1 MDLSSRE
8 PAVGTLPPRARFRSS
23 LGEQSLNSNRGEQKL
38 NSNRGEQKLNSN
50 RGEQKLNSNSG
61 EQKLNGDWRFR
72 LSPSL
77 AAAPE
82 GIEAEDFDDSSWDTI
97 PVPSSWPMHG
107 YGAPAYTNVQYP
119 FPLDPPFVPDENPIG
134 DHRLT
139 FDADESLL
147 QGAVLRFDG
156 VDSTADVWLN
166 GELLGTT
173 RGSRLMNEFDVSHL
187 LRAAGNVLVMR
198 VAQWSAS
205 SYLEDQDMWWL
216 PGIFRD
222 VTVMARPAQ
231 AIRDLFVHADYA
243 DQTGTLRVDV
253 DGDLPAE
260 VRIDELG
267 VVAAAGQQVKIS
279 NVIGWTA
286 EQPKLYTAKIS
297 TELETIE
304 LKIGFRT
311 ITVADSQVLIN
322 GKPIMFRG
330 VNRHEHHPDLGRVV
344 PRSVV
349 ESELRLM
356 KQHNINA
363 IRTSHYPP
371 HPVLLELADELGF
384 YVIDECDLET
394 HGFAMNQWRR
404 NPVADP
410 DWRPALVDR
419 MSRTV
424 HRDKNHP
431 SVLIWSLGNECGTGD
446 NLRVMAETAR
456 NIDPARLIHYE
467 GDWSSTYVD
476 LYSRM
481 YAPVDEVHKI
491 GEKTEEPLDDE
502 AADAHRRELPFVLC
516 EYIHAM
522 GNGPGGMSEY
532 QELFDRYPRLV
543 GGFVWEWLEHGIR
556 RRTDDGTEYFGYGG
570 DFGEQV
576 HDGNFVI
583 DGLVSADREP
593 RPGLIDL
600 KKVYEPVAIDV
611 DDAWRTITIT
621 NKYAFSDLDH
631 LRWDWAAEDA
641 DGRYAAGVLTTVEVA
656 AGQQATANLPAEIAA
671 ARRAGAVLTVTARLA
686 KDTNWATEGHEIA
699 WGQAGSVAATEQS
712 VSGGSPVVHE
722 ADVLVLGPARFD
734 ATTGRLTDLA
744 GTRID
749 GPRLNLWRAPTD
761 NDNGMDW
768 HIKRRESA
776 GWQEVRLD
784 QLQGRLADVAEIEDD
799 HGHGLRVTT
808 RYAAPSY
815 DRHVDVITTWR
826 SDGSRIRMQATL
838 VPQGEWSPSWARIG
852 LDFVLGGGYDNL
864 AWAGQGPG
872 QKYPD
877 TGQAARLGYFTS
889 SVADLQVPYVRPQE
903 NGSRW
908 AQRLTLTGDRPLT
921 FSSADGFAF
930 AARPWSQ
937 QALAAAEHTVDLV
950 ADGRLHLT
958 IDHRQLGIGTA
969 SCGPGVLPAYRLD
982 PAQLTETD
990 LRMEL
995 IIE

>member
-1 MDLSSRE
+1 MDLSSRD
-8 PAVGTLPPRARFRSS
+8 PAVGTLPPRARFSSS
-23 LGEQSLNSNRGEQKL
+23 LGEQS
-38 NSNRGEQKLNSN
+38 
-50 RGEQKLNSNSG
+50 
-61 EQKLNGDWRFR
+61 LNGDWRFR

-77 AAAPE
+77 PTAPT
-82 GIEAEDFDDSSWDTI
+82 GIEVEDYDDSAWDTLA
-97 PVPSSWPMHG
+97 VPSSWPMHG
-107 YGAPAYTNVQYP
+107 HGAPAYTNVQYP
-119 FPLDPPFVPDENPIG
+119 FPLDPPFPPDENPIG

-139 FDADESLL
+139 FDADAALL
-147 QGAVLRFDG
+147 DGAVLRFDG
-156 VDSTADVWLN
+156 IDNIADVWLN

-173 RGSRLMNEFDVSHL
+173 RGSRLMSEFDVSQL
-187 LRAAGNVLVMR
+187 LRPSGNVLVVR
-198 VAQWSAS
+198 VAQWSAT

-222 VTVMARPAQ
+222 VTLLARPRQ
-231 AIRDLFVHADYA
+231 AIRDIFVHADYA
-243 DQTGTLRVDV
+243 DQLGTLRIDV
-253 DGDLPAE
+253 DAELPAE
-260 VRIDELG
+260 IAIDELG
-267 VVAAAGQQVKIS
+267 VVAAAGEQVEVG

-286 EQPKLYTAKIS
+286 EQPKLYLAKIS
-297 TELETIE
+297 TELETVEI
-304 LKIGFRT
+304 KIGFRT
-311 ITVADSQVLIN
+311 VTVADSQILIN
-322 GKPIMFRG
+322 SQPIMFRG

-394 HGFAMNQWRR
+394 HGFGMNKWRN
-404 NPVADP
+404 NPVDDP
-410 DWRPALVDR
+410 TWQPALVER
-419 MSRTV
+419 MTKTV

-456 NIDPARLIHYE
+456 TIDPSRLIHYE
-467 GDWSSTYVD
+467 GDWASTYVD
-476 LYSRM
+476 MYSRM
-481 YAPVDEVHKI
+481 YAPVDEVQKI
-491 GEKTEEPLDDE
+491 GEKTEDPLDD
-502 AADAHRRELPFVLC
+502 ADADAHRRNLPFVLC

-556 RRTDDGTEYFGYGG
+556 QTTEDGQEYFGYGG
-570 DFGEQV
+570 DFGEEV

-600 KKVYEPVAIDV
+600 KKVYEPVAIELDQ
-611 DDAWRTITIT
+611 AWRTITIT

-631 LRWDWAAEDA
+631 LRLDWAAEDA
-641 DGRYAAGVLTTVEVA
+641 DGRYAAGVLAPVEVG
-656 AGQQATANLPAEIAA
+656 AGEQVTATLPAQIAA
-671 ARRAGAVLTVTARLA
+671 AARPGAVLTVTARLA

-699 WGQAGSVAATEQS
+699 WGQAGSVAATSQP
-712 VSGGSPVVHE
+712 VSGTSPVVRE
-722 ADVLVLGPARFD
+722 DGVLTLGPARFD
-734 ATTGRLTDLA
+734 AFTGRLINLSGA
-744 GTRID
+744 QVD

-761 NDNGMDW
+761 NDNGMD
-768 HIKRRESA
+768 HRAKRRDSA
-776 GWQEVRLD
+776 GWQRVRLD
-784 QLQGRLADVAEIEDD
+784 KLRGRLVSLTELEDD
-799 HGHGLRVTT
+799 HGHGLQVTT

-826 SDGSRIRMQATL
+826 SDGARISLQATL
-838 VPQGEWSPSWARIG
+838 RTEGEWSPSWARIG
-852 LDFVLGGGYDNL
+852 LDFVLDGEYDAV
-864 AWAGQGPG
+864 AWAGSGPG

-877 TGQAARLGYFTS
+877 TGQHARLGYFAS

-908 AQRLTLTGDRPLT
+908 AQRLTVTGADQDLTIVAD
-921 FSSADGFAF
+921 DGFAF

-937 QALAAAEHTVDLV
+937 QVLAAAEHTFDLTP
-950 ADGRLHLT
+950 DGRLHLT
-958 IDHRQLGIGTA
+958 IDHRQHGIGTA

-982 PAQLTETD
+982 PAQLSEAD
-990 LRMEL
+990 LSFEL
-995 IIE
+995 ILE